1 MLHLAILLSLLA
13 GCAGARSEMVSISPP
28 RFLLTCKS
36 AERCYRTAARDCP
49 GGFELLEHNGKPH
62 QVTRGG
68 ADYVVHGKTTMVVE
82 CRTSAIALGR

>member
-28 RFLLTCKS
+28 RF
-36 AERCYRTAARDCP
+36 
-49 GGFELLEHNGKPH
+49 LLEHNGKPH